1 MLPAVEAM
9 EPVWVSICVFGFRVA
24 RSLDVWISGTGSLER
39 GLWANKTDGAGEI
52 EMMNEWRQGE
62 LYMQSD

>member
-9 EPVWVSICVFGFRVA
+9 EPVWVSMRVCLDA
-24 RSLDVWISGTGSLER
+24 ESLALWTAGSLER
-39 GLWANKTDGAGEI
+39 GLWANKTGRAGEI
-52 EMMNEWRQGE
+52 EMMNEWRHGE